1 MIWSGSGLNWPRISA
16 TTRRASFPR
25 ATGRNCCSGF
35 AARIRQG
42 GRQWEQPH
50 PRRSVAVPR
59 RKRAMARKKD
69 RRASDPVSATAV
81 VMVLYIT
88 DSGPNSL
95 RAVAN
100 LEAICK
106 EHLQDNFR
114 LEIIDVLEY
123 PLRALADG
131 IVVTPSL
138 AKLSP
143 LPTATVVGNLSDR
156 SGVLRALGIVEE
168 YPWSLR
174 VHCRTRP
181 RPARTPSVAF
191 RRRSCVWSRVA
202 LSVWPSRR
210 VR

>member
-1 MIWSGSGLNWPRISA
+1 
-16 TTRRASFPR
+16 
-25 ATGRNCCSGF
+25 
-35 AARIRQG
+35 
-42 GRQWEQPH
+42 
-50 PRRSVAVPR
+50 
-59 RKRAMARKKD
+59 MARKKD

-81 VMVLYIT
+81 VMVLYIA

-143 LPTATVVGNLSDR
+143 LPAATVVGNLSDR
-156 SGVLRALGIVEE
+156 SGVLRALGIVE
-168 YPWSLR
+168 
-174 VHCRTRP
+174 
-181 RPARTPSVAF
+181 
-191 RRRSCVWSRVA
+191 
-202 LSVWPSRR
+202 
-210 VR
+210 